1 MAKSPE
7 TNIDSVRTGAFL
19 REKILSRGYSV
30 RDVQEYLELSCPQP
44 IYRWFSGRVLPS
56 VDHLYALSRLLGV
69 HMDELL
75 IPAEAERAGKG
86 KGNRG
91 KNGGQGSCSGGSF
104 GSGGYGGQEGPGQF
118 FVLEKFLFGHFE
130 YIDAERLAE
139 RHAFNFFRLMLGQLV

>member
-75 IPAEAERAGKG
+75 IPAGEENAGKG
-86 KGNRG
+86 KGNNG
-91 KNGGQGSCSGGSF
+91 KDGGQGNCTGDSF
-104 GSGGYGGQEGPGQF
+104 GSGGCGGQEGPSQF
-118 FVLEKFLFGHFE
+118 FVLVKLIFEHFM
-130 YIDAERLAE
+130 YIDAKLPVDC
-139 RHAFNFFRLMLGQLV
+139 HAFRFFRFMIGQLV